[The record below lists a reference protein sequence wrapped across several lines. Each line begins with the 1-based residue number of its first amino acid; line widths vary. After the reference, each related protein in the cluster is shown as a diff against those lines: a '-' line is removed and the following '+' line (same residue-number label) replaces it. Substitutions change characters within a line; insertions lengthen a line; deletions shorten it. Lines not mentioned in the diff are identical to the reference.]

1 MKIFS
6 VTGRVVLACTLAAAL
21 PVAATAQ
28 DSTPSTGV
36 FKTAQQLY
44 DMCTSDDETDVE
56 MCDWFIMSA
65 HDMMKF
71 YGDTDMGGSEI
82 CLPMGTKELD
92 VRNAVLSYLQGRS
105 GSMGYSAVSTIYNA
119 LTAAYPC

>member
-1 MKIFS
+1 MTIVS
-6 VTGRVVLACTLAAAL
+6 VTGRAVLACALAAAL
-21 PVAATAQ
+21 PVAVTAQ

-44 DMCTSDDETDVE
+44 DMCTSDDELDVE
-56 MCDWFIMSA
+56 SCDWFIMAA

-71 YGDTDMGGSEI
+71 YGDTDMGGSKI
-82 CLPMGTKELD
+82 CLPTGTEELE
-92 VRNAVLSYLQGRS
+92 VRNAVVSYLQNS
-105 GSMGYSAVSTIYNA
+105 PGSLRYSAVSTIYNS